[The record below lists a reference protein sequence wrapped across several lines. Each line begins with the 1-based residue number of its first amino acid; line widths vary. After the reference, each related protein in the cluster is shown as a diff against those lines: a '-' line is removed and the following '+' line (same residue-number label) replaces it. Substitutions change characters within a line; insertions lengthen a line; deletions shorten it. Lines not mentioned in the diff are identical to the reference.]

1 MQATKIIFIQ
11 NINLMHIKKV
21 QPLQFLKIQFR
32 KLEIALRHTGMMEI
46 QISQLSDVIIMTY
59 SRIKDFKDSKTWLK
73 AMDLENFFNVYADKN
88 GNFVYNLNNSIY
100 FNVQKGSL
108 DEYTLS
114 HDMHWTLI
122 SYMLYGTTRFAWL
135 LMKVNNITAENIF

>member
-1 MQATKIIFIQ
+1 
-11 NINLMHIKKV
+11 
-21 QPLQFLKIQFR
+21 
-32 KLEIALRHTGMMEI
+32 MMEI

-135 LMKVNNITAENIF
+135 LMKVNNITAENIFQKKKTGEKILFIPKDELSPIVDSINEER